1 MITKEVKTYDF
12 NKPEKISKDQLR
24 NLQILHENFARI
36 TTVDWSAMLRSVV
49 QVKLVNVSQAVFSEV
64 SASWAEFSCI
74 GVLDIS
80 PLTGN
85 MVVFISP
92 DFIFALVDRLLG
104 GQGRKPNKIREFTDL
119 EQMLIRR
126 LFNVLLQ
133 AVRETWHALIK
144 LDPKVEEIETN
155 AQFIQ
160 SFSPNESVLLCEYTA
175 QFNDVEGK
183 IDSVVSFI
191 SLEELLPKLS
201 AEHMMKMGVAGG
213 GRIGEKGVMDIEMPL
228 IVGFPGFVLG
238 LQQILS
244 LKKGDII
251 DTRVPVQDKVMV
263 WINNKPIFKGKLGR
277 CDDKLAV
284 KVLDRVVF

>member
-1 MITKEVKTYDF
+1 MVTKEVKTYDF

-36 TTVDWSAMLRSVV
+36 ATVEWSAMLRSVV
-49 QVKLVNVSQAVFSEV
+49 QVRLVNVSQAVFNEV
-64 SASWAEFSCI
+64 SAVWSEFSCI
-74 GVLDIS
+74 GVLDIA

-104 GQGRKPNKIREFTDL
+104 GQGRKPNKVREFTEL

-144 LDPKVEEIETN
+144 LNPKVEEVETN

-183 IDSVVSFI
+183 IDTVVSFI

-201 AEHMMKMGVAGG
+201 AEHMMKMGVSGE

-228 IVGFPGFVLG
+228 IAGFPGFVLG
-238 LQQILS
+238 LQQVLS
-244 LKKGDII
+244 LKEGDII
-251 DTRVPVQDKVMV
+251 DTRLPIQDKVMV
-263 WINNKPIFKGKLGR
+263 WLNNKPLFKGKLGLF
-277 CDDKLAV
+277 DDKLAV
-284 KVLDRVVF
+284 KVLERVIS